1 MGIEQLSDLEP
12 AEMLSVYGHNVFTV
26 DLENWPRHR
35 RAVAKP
41 LHEVTMDFVWH
52 ESLTQTRYVQRSRP
66 TVPANLASN
75 ETDSKWRDQRDMLQ
89 LWTSDADGG
98 TAQMLEDL
106 RNLSLNVL
114 AAAAYGKPS
123 NFTRFGDEKTK
134 DVASFRDAMSIVQ
147 RNAIIVL
154 MTPKWLLSGPLAPRS
169 LARVGRA
176 AQSLKG
182 YMMETIA
189 EETKKHIAGEPVA
202 PGILSSLIR
211 AGHQPTT
218 AGPVEDQADEA
229 VATQRNDS
237 LSPDEVLG
245 NKFVI
250 DFAGY
255 DTTANALSFVIMLLA
270 AHPDVQDWVAEE
282 ISAVCQGT
290 RAVDWSYD
298 MFSALKRCQALF
310 LETLRRY
317 PPITAIPKMT
327 TKRAQT
333 LDVGDISIAVPPE
346 TEIFP
351 LMLAIQTDPAY
362 WDDPLA
368 WKPSRWLSA
377 SDTSSGGPTGEELLT
392 PKRGTF
398 FPWSEGPQGCVGK
411 KFAQVEGAA
420 MLACLLQCH
429 RVRVK
434 PRPGET
440 GAEARQ
446 RAKDC
451 VLDVNY
457 HLLLK
462 MNHPNDVE
470 LECVETQV

>member
-1 MGIEQLSDLEP
+1 
-12 AEMLSVYGHNVFTV
+12 ML
-26 DLENWPRHR
+26 D
-35 RAVAKP
+35 
-41 LHEVTMDFVWH
+41 
-52 ESLTQTRYVQRSRP
+52 
-66 TVPANLASN
+66 
-75 ETDSKWRDQRDMLQ
+75 
-89 LWTSDADGG
+89 
-98 TAQMLEDL
+98 DL

-134 DVASFRDAMSIVQ
+134 DIATFRDAMSTVQ

-154 MTPKWLLSGPLAPRS
+154 MTPKWLLSGPLAPKN

-176 AQSLKG
+176 AQILKG
-182 YMMETIA
+182 YMMETIS
-189 EETKKHIAGEPVA
+189 EETKKHLAGEPVA

-211 AGHQPTT
+211 AGQQPV
-218 AGPVEDQADEA
+218 AGPGDGQADKA
-229 VATQRNDS
+229 VGTTQRNDA

-255 DTTANALSFVIMLLA
+255 DTTANALSFVMMLLA
-270 AHPDVQDWVAEE
+270 AHPDVQEWVAEE
-282 ISAVCQGT
+282 VSAVCQGT
-290 RAVDWSYD
+290 HVADWNYD
-298 MFSALKRCQALF
+298 TFSSLKRCQALF

-327 TKRAQT
+327 TKGAQT
-333 LDVGDISIAVPPE
+333 LDVGDISITVPAN

-362 WDDPLA
+362 WDDPYA
-368 WKPSRWLSA
+368 WKPSRWVAA
-377 SDTSSGGPTGEELLT
+377 SETSSGGPTGEELVA
-392 PKRGTF
+392 PKKGTF
-398 FPWSEGPQGCVGK
+398 FPWSDGPQGCVGK

-462 MNHPNDVE
+462 MNNPEDVE
-470 LECVETQV
+470 LECVEVQV